1 MDNYIIV
8 LFKNKKKKRLIKGYV
23 TESNANTKFNKI
35 IKDNDVKFYVK
46 YENANECKYEL
57 GLLTNQQSY
66 QPSLFLTDE
75 VGRNISVKLEN
86 SDEYVFLNIQPYKI
100 EERIYDWQKDERITF
115 DELILRYCKKTTFKS
130 ISTLHNK
137 LVIQIEDKFYLF
149 SLKNE
154 DDSQRLLSTI
164 ESEFFT
170 TGRNDAIFVRDTSTV
185 QRKWLYDVL
194 ESNGFNRKK
203 LYRQNTTFSERKY
216 NPN

>member
-1 MDNYIIV
+1 M
-8 LFKNKKKKRLIKGYV
+8 
-23 TESNANTKFNKI
+23 
-35 IKDNDVKFYVK
+35 IKDNTVKFYVK
-46 YENANECKYEL
+46 YENTIECNYEL

-66 QPSLFLTDE
+66 QQSLFLTDE

-86 SDEYVFLNIQPYKI
+86 SNDYVFLNIHPYKI
-100 EERIYDWQKDERITF
+100 EERIYDWQKNERITF
-115 DELILRYCKKTTFKS
+115 NELISLYCKKTSFKS

-137 LVIQIEDKFYLF
+137 LVIQIEDKFYIF

-164 ESEFFT
+164 EGEFFT

-194 ESNGFNRKK
+194 ENSGFDRKK

-216 NPN
+216 SPN

>member
-1 MDNYIIV
+1 M
-8 LFKNKKKKRLIKGYV
+8 
-23 TESNANTKFNKI
+23 
-35 IKDNDVKFYVK
+35 IKDDDVKFYVK
-46 YENANECKYEL
+46 YENTNECKYEL

-86 SDEYVFLNIQPYKI
+86 SEDYVFLNIQPYKI
-100 EERIYDWQKDERITF
+100 EERIYDWQKNERITF
-115 DELILRYCKKTTFKS
+115 NELISGYCKKTTFKS

-154 DDSQRLLSTI
+154 DDAQRLLSTI
-164 ESEFFT
+164 EGEFFT
-170 TGRNDAIFVRDTSTV
+170 AGRNDAIFVRDTSTI

-194 ESNGFNRKK
+194 ESNGFERKK